1 MGVTVVA
8 VPVVGLFGRLVHDAG
23 SRSCTAATEN
33 KGKRRHRQLR
43 ALRRRSDSTLAARTE
58 PGPKRGGAYQR
69 DHGLDRS
76 THV

>member
-33 KGKRRHRQLR
+33 KGKRRHRPYIEDLTARLR
-43 ALRRRSDSTLAARTE
+43 QELNLAASSF
-58 PGPKRGGAYQR
+58 G
-69 DHGLDRS
+69 
-76 THV
+76 